1 MLIWYAGLRRHARRL
16 IGRLSAGFRLACAAW
31 RALTMSDATIFSPA
45 ITLASMA

>member
-1 MLIWYAGLRRHARRL
+1 MLIWYAGLCRHARRL
-16 IGRLSAGFRLACAAW
+16 IGRLSATCAAW